1 MTFGSDARPHVLV
14 TGGAGYI
21 GSHTTLELLTAG
33 YDVTV
38 LDNLSN
44 ASSESLRRVG
54 SIVGGK
60 INFWRGDVRDGA
72 LLDRVFGGEEVGQQK
87 ISAVVHFAA
96 LKSAPESVDNPL
108 DYYNCNV
115 SGTISLLTAMS
126 RHNINSFVFSSTAA
140 VYGTPQQGVKLIPEQ
155 HDTRPE
161 NPYGRSKLMVE
172 NIIRDV
178 CTANKD
184 MRAVILRYFNPVG
197 AHESG
202 IIGESPRGTPG
213 NLVPYVLQTVA
224 GQRSH
229 LNVTGLDWPTVDGS
243 GVRDFIHVVD
253 LAKGH
258 VAALSYAKQLHQST
272 PATVSSTAILAD
284 PTIHP
289 TCPTFNMGTGS
300 GSSVLQL
307 ISTMESVTGLPVP
320 WVKAPRRPGDVAEVV
335 ANPAKANGTL
345 GWEASLGVEEMCRDA
360 WRWKSENMD
369 GYDGPEGPVGV
380 EVKEGV
386 RVVIGGGAER
396 EGREP
401 GSPGPNR

>member
-1 MTFGSDARPHVLV
+1 MTFRANSPSARPHVLV

-21 GSHTTLELLTAG
+21 GSHTVLELLVAG

-54 SIVGGK
+54 SLVGSK
-60 INFWRGDVRDGA
+60 INFWRGDIRDGA
-72 LLDRVFGGEEVGQQK
+72 LLDRIFSGDDSDYVGRPDDMPREK

-96 LKSAPESVDNPL
+96 LKSAPDNT
-108 DYYNCNV
+108 NV
-115 SGTISLLTAMS
+115 TGTISLLSAMT
-126 RHNINSFVFSSTAA
+126 RHNVNSFVFSSTAA
-140 VYGTPQQGVKLIPEQ
+140 VYGTPQQGVKLIPES
-155 HDTRPE
+155 HHTRPE

-172 NIIRDV
+172 TIIRDL

-258 VAALSYAKQLHQST
+258 VAALAYANQLHEVAPST
-272 PATVSSTAILAD
+272 VAAADLLAN

-307 ISTMESVTGLPVP
+307 IRTMEEVTGLPVP
-320 WVKAPRRPGDVAEVV
+320 WQKAPRRPGDVAEVV
-335 ANPAKANGTL
+335 ANPAKANKVL
-345 GWEASLGVEEMCRDA
+345 GWEAALGTADMCRDA
-360 WRWKSENMD
+360 WRWKSGNMD
-369 GYDGPEGPVGV
+369 GYDGADGVQQQEVAEGKCVVLGDD
-380 EVKEGV
+380 EGS
-386 RVVIGGGAER
+386 
-396 EGREP
+396 EP
-401 GSPGPNR
+401 GSPGPSR